1 MCSSKS
7 TVLRLRTKHCKDVTS
22 PMGGRP
28 RVLTGQDERRIVH
41 YITSREA
48 ESATVTAKCSLRDT
62 GIKVG
67 KGTVRT
73 IRGILDQPAQS
84 LHKLNYIENLQGILK
99 KKKGKETQNAYKS
112 PLSSLVK
119 LHARVIK
126 RWNQISFDFCSRLVE
141 SMPRRIRAVYYQS
154 KWLVDKIL
162 RYDRASKSVCE
173 QIPGQN

>member
-1 MCSSKS
+1 
-7 TVLRLRTKHCKDVTS
+7 
-22 PMGGRP
+22 MGGRP

-99 KKKGKETQNAYKS
+99 KKKEK
-112 PLSSLVK
+112 K
-119 LHARVIK
+119 LRTRTNLLLAR
-126 RWNQISFDFCSRLVE
+126 
-141 SMPRRIRAVYYQS
+141 
-154 KWLVDKIL
+154 
-162 RYDRASKSVCE
+162 
-173 QIPGQN
+173 